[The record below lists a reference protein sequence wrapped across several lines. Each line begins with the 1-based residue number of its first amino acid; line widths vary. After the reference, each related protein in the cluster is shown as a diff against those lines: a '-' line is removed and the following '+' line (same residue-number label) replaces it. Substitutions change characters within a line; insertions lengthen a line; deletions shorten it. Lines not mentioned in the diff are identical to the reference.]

1 QVLALVG
8 PSGGGKSSCISL
20 LENLYQPSRGQVLL
34 DGLPVH
40 EYDHGWLHRNI
51 SIVGQEPTL
60 YARSIRENIIYGLE
74 GEEPSMA
81 DVEEAARLAN
91 AHTFI
96 SQLPEK
102 YETQAGERGVQISG
116 GQKQRIA
123 IARALVRKPK
133 VLLLD
138 EATSALDAESEHL
151 VQHAID
157 NMISRGGMTVILIA
171 HRLSTVK
178 RADKIVVIR
187 SGQVVEE
194 GTHEELL

>member
-1 QVLALVG
+1 MV
-8 PSGGGKSSCISL
+8 
-20 LENLYQPSRGQVLL
+20 E
-34 DGLPVH
+34 
-40 EYDHGWLHRNI
+40 
-51 SIVGQEPTL
+51 
-60 YARSIRENIIYGLE
+60 
-74 GEEPSMA
+74 
-81 DVEEAARLAN
+81 VEEAARLAN

-102 YETQAGERGVQISG
+102 YSTQAGERGVQMSG

-151 VQHAID
+151 VQQAID
-157 NMISRGGMTVILIA
+157 NMIARGGMTVILIA

-187 SGQVVEE
+187 GGKVAEE
-194 GTHEELL
+194 GTHEELLATEGGVYAGLVKRQLDVSDS